1 LPCGT
6 VAGSDAK
13 QRVGGGKIEREYLG
27 TLISAPMRLP
37 WRGAPRYQAAAPAAQ
52 MPLGQKKK
60 GRRSADL
67 LLNKKSKEWHKTAK
81 GPSCAEE
88 SGLHF
93 ITGIGLAN

>member
-1 LPCGT
+1 
-6 VAGSDAK
+6 
-13 QRVGGGKIEREYLG
+13 
-27 TLISAPMRLP
+27 
-37 WRGAPRYQAAAPAAQ
+37 

-67 LLNKKSKEWHKTAK
+67 RLNKKSREWHKTAK

-93 ITGIGLAN
+93 TTGIGLAN